1 MKYAHALLPA
11 ATMIAA
17 TISWSGCSSSPGIP
31 GPTQPFTA
39 SLRAG
44 HEAPSPNAKSKDLLY
59 VSEFNNGYG
68 TTVNIYDA
76 TDYSN
81 PAPVG
86 QIIDGIS
93 GPVGLAIDRQGT
105 LYVANYGSQSVQEY
119 KQGETSPFLT
129 VRKGLRTPELV
140 AVSEQGELAVANL
153 PLRSRSSI
161 AFFDAGQRTPS
172 RVVRCFIK
180 GAYPAGV
187 TYTRSGD
194 LYVALQLNQQASRI
208 IRIPHGTTTCMDT
221 GIVSP
226 VVIGQI
232 AFDLHK
238 TLWVSDF
245 GNRVIL
251 EYPAGQILPAPF
263 EYGAPYF
270 SQGVSFFAFDHSFN
284 MFAGQS
290 GQVLAYPYFS
300 NQALAVWSQ
309 GMSQA
314 TGIALWPPPRL

>member
-11 ATMIAA
+11 AAMIAA
-17 TISWSGCSSSPGIP
+17 TMSWSGCSSESGIP
-31 GPTQPFTA
+31 GSTQLSTS
-39 SLRAG
+39 SLQSNHAMSPRAKG
-44 HEAPSPNAKSKDLLY
+44 KDLLY
-59 VSEFNNGYG
+59 VAEFNNGYG

-86 QIIDGIS
+86 QITSGVS

-105 LYVANYGSQSVQEY
+105 LYVANYGSQSVGEY
-119 KQGETSPFLT
+119 RQGETSPFVT
-129 VRKGLRTPELV
+129 VSKGLRTPELL
-140 AVSEQGELAVANL
+140 AVSEKGELAVANL
-153 PLRSRSSI
+153 PLRARASI
-161 AFFDAGQRTPS
+161 AFFDAGQRTPT
-172 RVVRCFIK
+172 RIVRCFIK

-187 TYTRSGD
+187 TYSSAGV
-194 LYVALQLNQQASRI
+194 LYVALQVSQQVSRI
-208 IRIPHGTTTCMDT
+208 IKIPHGSTTCIDT

-226 VVIGQI
+226 NVVGQI
-232 AFDLHK
+232 AFDLHR

-245 GNRVIL
+245 GNRQIL

-270 SQGVSFFAFDHSFN
+270 AQGVAFFAFDHSFN

-290 GQVLAYPYFS
+290 GQVFAYPYFS
-300 NQALAVWSQ
+300 DQSLGVWSQ

-314 TGIALWPPPRL
+314 TGIALWPLPRL